1 MTREI
6 FGAMERW
13 DAAGV
18 ATAGIRGN
26 LLMRRSIFVLAA
38 TALGVLSLVGCDDF
52 QSRSDDYAEAPPV
65 EEQAPAAEDSAE
77 PVVAPEVT
85 DPVPTAPPVDT
96 LPPDEKSSEQSVQ
109 PESETL
115 FY

>member
-1 MTREI
+1 
-6 FGAMERW
+6 
-13 DAAGV
+13 
-18 ATAGIRGN
+18 
-26 LLMRRSIFVLAA
+26 MRRSIFVLAA
-38 TALGVLSLVGCDDF
+38 TALGVLALAGCDDF
-52 QSRSDDYAEAPPV
+52 QSNSQDEYADTPQI

-85 DPVPTAPPVDT
+85 DPAPTPTTPIPPEERT
-96 LPPDEKSSEQSVQ
+96 SEQSVR

>member
-1 MTREI
+1 MK
-6 FGAMERW
+6 
-13 DAAGV
+13 
-18 ATAGIRGN
+18 
-26 LLMRRSIFVLAA
+26 RSIFVLTA
-38 TALGVLSLVGCDDF
+38 TALGVLALAGCDDF
-52 QSRSDDYAEAPPV
+52 QSTSQDDYADTQPL

-85 DPVPTAPPVDT
+85 DPAPTPATPIPPEERT
-96 LPPDEKSSEQSVQ
+96 SEQSVQ

>member
-1 MTREI
+1 
-6 FGAMERW
+6 
-13 DAAGV
+13 
-18 ATAGIRGN
+18 
-26 LLMRRSIFVLAA
+26 MRRSIFVLAA
-38 TALGVLSLVGCDDF
+38 TALGALALAGCDDF
-52 QSRSDDYAEAPPV
+52 QSGSRDDYADAPPV

-85 DPVPTAPPVDT
+85 DPAPTPAPET
-96 LPPDEKSSEQSVQ
+96 LPPEHKTSEQSVQ